1 VLLFVA
7 RHYLTTLYTDINM
20 LKNSRKLVNTQDF
33 SFARLPTQCMLY
45 PGLWTGSTI
54 PLCTHT
60 HSSTNNVYNGLI
72 QTGQPEQQSGIPLPE
87 ETESVTSVGGIMT
100 APEAVD
106 TNGIE
111 LSQLSQ
117 ATAMQL
123 SGSHSLHVT
132 DEDGNPIQF
141 TMQDGRQLQVTNT
154 ALYY

>member
-1 VLLFVA
+1 MKIVE
-7 RHYLTTLYTDINM
+7 YTE
-20 LKNSRKLVNTQDF
+20 L
-33 SFARLPTQCMLY
+33 CMCTVY
-45 PGLWTGSTI
+45 SGLWTDPTL

-60 HSSTNNVYNGLI
+60 HSLTDNVYNGLI
-72 QTGQPEQQSGIPLPE
+72 QTEQPKQQSRIPLSE
-87 ETESVTSVGGIMT
+87 EAESVTSVEGIIT
-100 APEAVD
+100 APETVD
-106 TNGIE
+106 TNEIE

-154 ALYY
+154 ALYYLGE

>member
-1 VLLFVA
+1 MYRYEYVNNFMKVVEHTGLFLCKVA
-7 RHYLTTLYTDINM
+7 YSRYDVSRFVDWSNNTTLCT
-20 LKNSRKLVNTQDF
+20 
-33 SFARLPTQCMLY
+33 
-45 PGLWTGSTI
+45 
-54 PLCTHT
+54 CTHNV
-60 HSSTNNVYNGLI
+60 TNNVYNVLI
-72 QTGQPEQQSGIPLPE
+72 QTEQPEQQRGIPMPE
-87 ETESVTSVGGIMT
+87 ETESVNSVGGIIT
-100 APEAVD
+100 APGAVD

-141 TMQDGRQLQVTNT
+141 TMQDGRQLQVINT

>member
-1 VLLFVA
+1 M
-7 RHYLTTLYTDINM
+7 TTLCTDINM
-20 LKNSRKLVNTQDF
+20 LRNSQKLLNIQDF
-33 SFARLPTQCMLY
+33 SYARLPNQCMLY
-45 PGLWTGSTI
+45 PGLWTG

-60 HSSTNNVYNGLI
+60 HNLTNNVYNALI

-87 ETESVTSVGGIMT
+87 ETESVTSVGGIIT
-100 APEAVD
+100 APEVVD

-154 ALYY
+154 TLYY